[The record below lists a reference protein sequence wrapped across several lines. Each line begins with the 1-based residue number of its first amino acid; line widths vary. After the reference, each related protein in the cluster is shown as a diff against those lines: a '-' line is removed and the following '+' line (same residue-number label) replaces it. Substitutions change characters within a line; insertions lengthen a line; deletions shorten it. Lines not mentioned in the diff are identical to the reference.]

1 MPRVPRPVALLAC
14 ETGTGRGHVVT
25 LAGAAQA
32 LAGRFDCV
40 AALSRLEY
48 AAVLSLHCTAVHQ
61 APVMARRP
69 DAEVLAARPGQPLG
83 ALPDLGG
90 RKVRWADSWVNWIGR
105 RGFRNVEHLRAQVR
119 FWQDM
124 IWQTGASLVV
134 TDYAPSALLA
144 ARALGVPSVVVG
156 TAIGIAPPEMPR
168 FPVLSPVPGG
178 VLLDEDQTAALISEA
193 VAPLGGPPLARLA
206 ELYTATLPLARGFAV
221 WDPYAEW
228 RRQKLLL
235 PLETAPPLST
245 ARGDCIFA
253 YLSTT
258 EFTESA
264 IVQALERLPLPVLMF
279 APGLPP
285 GRAAALRAAN
295 PRLTISPVPLP
306 VDDITRRAR
315 IILNAGQAGTA
326 AMAMLAGIPML
337 ALPQHNEHAAN
348 ARGAAKSGA
357 HRVLY
362 RDQRSAGAIVQ
373 ALCEMWDYRPL
384 WDRAQALAVDL
395 RALQPRGALEDMRD
409 AMARF

>member
-1 MPRVPRPVALLAC
+1 MPVPRRRVALLAC

-48 AAVLSLHCTAVHQ
+48 ASVLSLHCTAVHQ

-69 DAEVLAARPGQPLG
+69 DAEVLAAHPGAPLRD
-83 ALPDLGG
+83 LPDLGG
-90 RKVRWADSWVNWIGR
+90 RRVLWADSWVNWIGR
-105 RGFRNVEHLRAQVR
+105 RGFRNVGLLRAQVR

-124 IWQTGASLVV
+124 IWRTGAALVV
-134 TDYAPSALLA
+134 TDYAPAALLA

-156 TAIGIAPPEMPR
+156 TAIGIAPTNMPR
-168 FPVLSPVPGG
+168 FPILSPVAGG
-178 VLLDEDQTAALISEA
+178 VLLDEDETAALISEA
-193 VAPLGGPPLARLA
+193 VVPLGGPPLARLA
-206 ELYTATLPLARGFAV
+206 ELYTATLQLARGFAV

-228 RRQKLLL
+228 RTQKLLL
-235 PLETAPPLST
+235 PLETAPSLAT
-245 ARGDCIFA
+245 TRGDCLFA

-258 EFTESA
+258 EFQETA
-264 IVQALERLPLPVLMF
+264 IVEALTRLPMPVLMF
-279 APGLPP
+279 APGLASDQ
-285 GRAAALRAAN
+285 AAALSAAN
-295 PRLTISPVPLP
+295 PRLTISAVPLA
-306 VDDITRRAR
+306 VDQITRRAR

-362 RDQRSAGAIVQ
+362 RDERSAERIVQ
-373 ALCEMWDYRPL
+373 GLVAMWDDTAL
-384 WDRAQALAVDL
+384 WDHAQVLAVQL
-395 RALQPRGALEDMRD
+395 RAGQPRGALDEMRD

>member
-1 MPRVPRPVALLAC
+1 MRSGARPVALLAC

-48 AAVLSLHCTAVHQ
+48 ASVLALHCTAVHQ

-69 DAEVLAARPGQPLG
+69 DAEVLAARPGQPLRD
-83 ALPDLGG
+83 LPDLGG
-90 RKVRWADSWVNWIGR
+90 RPVLWADSWVNWIGR
-105 RGFRNVEHLRAQVR
+105 RGFRNVDLLRAQVR
-119 FWQDM
+119 FWQDR
-124 IWQTGASLVV
+124 IWKTGASLVV
-134 TDYAPSALLA
+134 ADYAPSALLA

-168 FPVLSPVPGG
+168 FPILSPVPGG

-193 VAPLGGPPLARLA
+193 IAPLGGPPLARLA

-228 RRQKLLL
+228 RSQRLLL
-235 PLETAPPLST
+235 PLETAPPL
-245 ARGDCIFA
+245 AEVRGDCVFA

-258 EFTESA
+258 EFQEPA
-264 IVQALERLPLPVLMF
+264 IVEALRRLPLPVLMF
-279 APGLPP
+279 APGLAADQ
-285 GRAAALRAAN
+285 AAALCAAN

-306 VDDITRRAR
+306 VEQITRRAR
-315 IILNAGQAGTA
+315 IMLNAGQAGTA

-348 ARGAAKSGA
+348 ARGAAKSGG
-357 HRVLY
+357 HLMLS
-362 RDQRSAGAIVQ
+362 RDQRSAGAIVG
-373 ALCEMWDYRPL
+373 ALGDMWEDTAL

-395 RALQPRGALEDMRD
+395 RARQPRGALEDMRE

>member
-1 MPRVPRPVALLAC
+1 MRPAPRRVALLAC

-48 AAVLSLHCTAVHQ
+48 ASVLALHCTGVHQ

-69 DAEVLAARPGQPLG
+69 DPEVLAARPGQPPG

-90 RKVRWADSWVNWIGR
+90 RPVRWADSWVNWIGR
-105 RGFRNVEHLRAQVR
+105 RGFRNVELLRAQVR

-193 VAPLGGPPLARLA
+193 VAPLGGPPLERLA
-206 ELYTATLPLARGFAV
+206 QLYTATLPLARGFAV

-228 RRQKLLL
+228 RRQTLLL
-235 PLETAPPLST
+235 PLETAPPLSP
-245 ARGDCIFA
+245 ARGDCVFA

-264 IVQALERLPLPVLMF
+264 IVQALETLPLPVLMF

-285 GRAAALRAAN
+285 DRAAALSAAN

-306 VDDITRRAR
+306 VDQITRRAR

-373 ALCEMWDYRPL
+373 ALEAMWEDAPL
-384 WDRAQALAVDL
+384 WHRAQVLAVQL
-395 RALQPRGALEDMRD
+395 RADQPRGALDEMRE

>member
-1 MPRVPRPVALLAC
+1 MPAPRRPVALLAC

-48 AAVLSLHCTAVHQ
+48 ASTLALHCTAVHQ

-69 DAEVLAARPGQPLG
+69 DAEVLAARPGQPLRDV
-83 ALPDLGG
+83 PDLGG
-90 RKVRWADSWVNWIGR
+90 RKVKWADSWANWIGR
-105 RGFRNVEHLRAQVR
+105 RGWRNVALLRDQVR

-124 IWQTGASLVV
+124 IWKTGASLVV

-144 ARALGVPSVVVG
+144 ARALGVPSVVTG
-156 TAIGIAPPEMPR
+156 TAIGIAPTGMPR

-178 VLLDEDQTAALISEA
+178 VLLDEDQTATLISEA
-193 VAPLGGPPLARLA
+193 VAPLGGPPLTRLA

-228 RRQKLLL
+228 RQQRLLL
-235 PLETAPPLST
+235 PVENHPPRSEG
-245 ARGDCIFA
+245 RGEVIFA

-258 EFTESA
+258 EFHEPA
-264 IVQALERLPLPVLMF
+264 IIAALKSLPLPLVMF
-279 APGLPP
+279 APGLDPALA
-285 GRAAALRAAN
+285 GELRAAN
-295 PRLTISPVPLP
+295 PLLDLSATPLP
-306 VDDITRRAR
+306 MPDIVRRAR
-315 IILNAGQAGTA
+315 IVLNAGQAGTA
-326 AMAMLAGIPML
+326 AVAMLAGIPML

-348 ARGAAKSGA
+348 ARGAARSGA

-362 RDQRSAGAIVQ
+362 RDQRSATAIVGT
-373 ALCEMWDYRPL
+373 LTEMWEDATL
-384 WDRAQALAVDL
+384 WPRAQALADDL
-395 RALQPRGALEDMRD
+395 RATHPRGALEETRE
-409 AMARF
+409 ALARF